1 MRSDRAYP
9 AKITIFSHICQ
20 RGQFAFEI
28 APVMVYTGKAIFNK
42 SGRPSPACDA
52 RSGLPPVRM
61 YGPFRPDSV
70 YVLFYAEVGE
80 HTVDVGVGYA
90 HSLLIF
96 LFGGHILADFDVEFD
111 FGFGA

>member
-28 APVMVYTGKAIFNK
+28 APVIVYTGKAIFI
-42 SGRPSPACDA
+42 RAADRRLLCDA
-52 RSGLPPVRM
+52 RSDLPPVRM
-61 YGPFRPDSV
+61 YGPLQPYYV

-96 LFGGHILADFDVEFD
+96 LFGGHILADFDVELD
-111 FGFGA
+111 LGLCA